1 MEKNSPIFDSLCW
14 SPVSMSLLLS
24 ALVLGLVLSLSFF
37 LCLFDT
43 SVSTMSSR
51 GSLFLAL
58 GAVPPAPILQAPPDP
73 ESHPPGAGVDLASY
87 AAPLLL
93 LGDELG
99 GWLFMLTFRDDEG
112 SLLLLEPGFIM
123 PREED
128 FDALSALLDPNQ
140 VEGLKKL

>member
-1 MEKNSPIFDSLCW
+1 
-14 SPVSMSLLLS
+14 
-24 ALVLGLVLSLSFF
+24 
-37 LCLFDT
+37 
-43 SVSTMSSR
+43 
-51 GSLFLAL
+51 
-58 GAVPPAPILQAPPDP
+58 
-73 ESHPPGAGVDLASY
+73 
-87 AAPLLL
+87 L